1 MGDMAPGLKE
11 GKDAFA
17 IRMSISASSVCLLY
31 FILLF
36 WNQVLTCMSD
46 SRSFSASS
54 PRSAEERY
62 FLSWNFFSSSATCS
76 REKAVLVFFGLGGE
90 SGSSEL
96 VSIVIGGRRG
106 QCILIISGWPTLTST
121 NDRDCQH
128 TVSYIPGVLWFLD
141 CFSGPPDGDVP

>member
-1 MGDMAPGLKE
+1 MGGMAPGLKE
-11 GKDAFA
+11 GKDALA

-46 SRSFSASS
+46 SLSFSASS

-76 REKAVLVFFGLGGE
+76 REKAVRVFFGLGGE

-96 VSIVIGGRRG
+96 VSIVTGGREGTVRPDH
-106 QCILIISGWPTLTST
+106 LWMDHPHTLTPSHPHTLTST
-121 NDRDCQH
+121 NE
-128 TVSYIPGVLWFLD
+128 TAST
-141 CFSGPPDGDVP
+141 